1 MPAYQY
7 KALDANG
14 KSHQGILEAD
24 SARQIRQQLREQD
37 LLPVEVTPVEKPD
50 SGQKRWFQKGI
61 GAYDLALVTRQ
72 LSVLLASSIPIEQA
86 LQAVAKQ
93 SEKAHVKALMLSV
106 RSKVLEGYS
115 LAIALQEAGNFP
127 PIYIATISAG
137 EKSGHLDLIL
147 NQLADYTE
155 NRFAM
160 QKKIQ
165 GALVYPVILLI
176 MAIAVVV
183 GLMTF
188 VVPKIVKV
196 FEQSDQALP
205 LITQIVLISSNL
217 LTQWWW
223 LILIILASIII
234 LFVKFIKTTAG
245 RAVFDT
251 LVLNLPIFGKL
262 SRNLNA
268 SRFASTLSILVR
280 SGVPLVEALLIGGA
294 VTTNIHIQNAIQQA
308 TEKVTEGASLSSQME
323 KTNLFPPMMVQ
334 MIKSGESSGELDN
347 MLSRAS
353 DMQQNEATTMIST
366 LLSLLEP
373 LMLVLMGVIVMTIVM
388 AVMLPII
395 NMNDLAG

>member
-7 KALDANG
+7 TAINAQG
-14 KSHQGILEAD
+14 KTEKGILEAD
-24 SARQIRQQLREQD
+24 SARQIRQQLREKS
-37 LLPVEVTPVEKPD
+37 LLPVDVTPIQKQN
-50 SGQKRWFQKGI
+50 SGKRRFGQKNI
-61 GAYDLALVTRQ
+61 SAYDLALITRQ
-72 LSVLLASSIPIEQA
+72 LSVLLASAIPIEQA
-86 LQAVAKQ
+86 LNAVAKQ
-93 SEKAHVKALMLSV
+93 SEKAHIKALNLAV

-115 LAIALQEAGNFP
+115 LSKALDESGNFP
-127 PIYIATISAG
+127 AIYTATISAG
-137 EKSGHLDLIL
+137 ERSGHLDLIL

-165 GALVYPVILLI
+165 GALVYPIILLI

-183 GLMTF
+183 GLMTI

-205 LITQIVLISSNL
+205 AITQIVLTLSNL
-217 LTQWWW
+217 LTKWWW
-223 LILIILASIII
+223 LVLTVIVMTLIALI
-234 LFVKFIKTTAG
+234 KFIKTSAG
-245 RAVFDT
+245 RVTFDA
-251 LVLNLPIFGKL
+251 LVLRLPIFGKL

-280 SGVPLVEALLIGGA
+280 SGVPLVDALKIGSA
-294 VTTNIHIQNAIQQA
+294 VMGNVHIRNNIDKAC
-308 TEKVTEGASLSSQME
+308 EKVIEGASLSSQLE
-323 KTNLFPPMMVQ
+323 KSNYFPPMMVQ
-334 MIKSGESSGELDN
+334 MIKSGENSGELDD
-347 MLSRAS
+347 MLARTA
-353 DMQQNEATTMIST
+353 DMQQNEATNMIST

-388 AVMLPII
+388 AVMLPIV